1 MELLMRSDRC
11 RNRESG
17 IVLLVTLVVLIVLTL
32 GTIAIVRSMDTS
44 NLISG
49 NFAFKQAATHAS
61 DRGITDATNN
71 LSTIVAADGG
81 NADQANRY
89 FSIRQAS
96 RDSLGVPTSINWA
109 NVQCRD
115 EENNSCDPAV
125 DNGKYRVQYYIE
137 RQCNAN
143 PVLNDLKSIK
153 TNCDYEVT
161 QTSPE
166 QLAINYR
173 IIVRVQGP
181 RNASGMYEVMISGPA
196 SI

>member
-1 MELLMRSDRC
+1 
-11 RNRESG
+11 
-17 IVLLVTLVVLIVLTL
+17 
-32 GTIAIVRSMDTS
+32 MDTS